1 MSTFHFGAVILAA
14 GASTRMGEPKQL
26 LPWGG
31 RSLIRHITE
40 TVLASPAWPVVVV
53 LGAHLERIRPEIV
66 RLPVIVVVNRDWP
79 EGLASSIRTG
89 IGVLESFSLS
99 LDAALLA
106 LCDQPALSTGLI
118 DRLAGVHLQS
128 GRSMIATRSD
138 FPQDS
143 RAADHPGPPALFARC
158 HFHELIELRSPGGA
172 RPLFARHP
180 EALATIAAPEM
191 AGDLDTPDD
200 YRRMMSDLP
209 SPPIQTDT
217 PRHGSP
223 LGSVGRAKEA
233 DP

>member
-1 MSTFHFGAVILAA
+1 MPTFHFGAVVLAA

-26 LPWGG
+26 LPWSG

-53 LGAHLERIRPEIV
+53 LGANLERIRPEIV
-66 RLPVIVVVNRDWP
+66 RLPVIVVANRDWS

-99 LDAALLA
+99 LDAALLT

-128 GRSMIATRSD
+128 GRSMVATQPELPRGA
-138 FPQDS
+138 QGT
-143 RAADHPGPPALFARC
+143 AHPGPPALFARC
-158 HFHELIELRSPGGA
+158 HFHELMELRGPGGA

-180 EALATIAAPEM
+180 DLLATVAAPEM

-200 YRRMMSDLP
+200 YRRLLSQRL
-209 SPPIQTDT
+209 ST
-217 PRHGSP
+217 PTGNHHHP
-223 LGSVGRAKEA
+223 
-233 DP
+233 